1 MDEYR
6 EFYCVPF
13 LDFVSGTQ
21 DAHDCWQEDGF
32 WPDRVEASLEHVL
45 VWGTEIGLSYLNNG
59 GMNAYLQFISG
70 RTFPEMSRGFGVLK
84 CFRSQQVCEKT
95 IRRFGAAFPRSDA
108 ERAAVV
114 ESDPDYFEEC
124 GSELWDAMK
133 ADDYETIAEAY
144 YKSVCD
150 AHAIP
155 PKRYEH

>member
-1 MDEYR
+1 MGLA
-6 EFYCVPF
+6 FSNAF
-13 LDFVSGTQ
+13 
-21 DAHDCWQEDGF
+21 
-32 WPDRVEASLEHVL
+32 DRNKYA
-45 VWGTEIGLSYLNNG
+45 
-59 GMNAYLQFISG
+59 
-70 RTFPEMSRGFGVLK
+70 
-84 CFRSQQVCEKT
+84 KT
-95 IRRFGAAFPRSDA
+95 IRRFGATFPRSDA

-155 PKRYEH
+155 PKRYGR